1 MPRSLACLGFLA
13 ILFAAVIACDRQ
25 DDVLKVSLEQ
35 RAEPT
40 PVAEPAGPEHLRV
53 AVGGMITPQEGFA
66 YYRKF
71 LDHLGEKLGRPVDF
85 VDRESYREINQLL
98 QAGEVDVAFVCGGPY
113 VDGHDEFGLEL
124 IAAPVAHGGTVYYS
138 YIIVAADSP
147 LQHFAELR
155 GKTFA
160 FTDPLSNS
168 GTLVPTYML
177 AKIGE
182 TPGTFFQKTSFL
194 GAHDRSIRAVADG
207 LVDGAAVD
215 SLIWEYAARTN
226 PALTSRTR
234 VIVTSPA
241 YGIPPVVASPH
252 LAADLKERV
261 RQVLLNAHRDAQGK
275 EIMQGMMIERFE
287 PIEDRAYESI
297 REMKRWLAQRKQP
310 GAG

>member
-1 MPRSLACLGFLA
+1 
-13 ILFAAVIACDRQ
+13 
-25 DDVLKVSLEQ
+25 
-35 RAEPT
+35 
-40 PVAEPAGPEHLRV
+40 
-53 AVGGMITPQEGFA
+53 
-66 YYRKF
+66 
-71 LDHLGEKLGRPVDF
+71 
-85 VDRESYREINQLL
+85 
-98 QAGEVDVAFVCGGPY
+98 
-113 VDGHDEFGLEL
+113 
-124 IAAPVAHGGTVYYS
+124 
-138 YIIVAADSP
+138 
-147 LQHFAELR
+147 
-155 GKTFA
+155 
-160 FTDPLSNS
+160 
-168 GTLVPTYML
+168 
-177 AKIGE
+177 
-182 TPGTFFQKTSFL
+182 
-194 GAHDRSIRAVADG
+194 
-207 LVDGAAVD
+207 VD